1 MEFDIKNNLLKASV
15 GENRL
20 GQKNIRA
27 AIDDSMV
34 TQMSQKGLDMNLEKD
49 PSFLKKK
56 KDDENEKEINKKKN
70 LAAAAKH
77 QSQQESDA
85 KKIVRDPL
93 VLLKLL

>member
-56 KDDENEKEINKKKN
+56 DDEKEKEKNKKKN
-70 LAAAAKH
+70 LAAAGKP